1 MNTEISLHDA
11 TTVRNR
17 KKRSTGE
24 RAFDIL
30 NISLILLLVLVT
42 VYPLLYTVFASFSD
56 ARALLKHEGALLLP
70 LAPYTLQ
77 GYQMTLSNPN
87 ILQGFGNTVAM
98 VGSGTI
104 IGVTM
109 TMIGAYVVT
118 RKKFKLRGVMMKG
131 ILLTMFFSGGI
142 IPTFFVVR
150 GVGLYNSFWS
160 MIIPSALNSYNL
172 IILRTF
178 FLSIPDS
185 LEESAVLDGANDM
198 QVLLKIFLPLSL
210 PALAVITLYYAVDYW
225 NSWYPALL
233 YIRDRKLY
241 PLQMFLRELL
251 ILNENVESAS
261 GKQMVSEVYTRELV
275 KYCTVVVSTVPILI
289 VYPFLQKYFVKGVM
303 IGAIKG

>member
-1 MNTEISLHDA
+1 MNTGVVKDKAIISKRWGRRSVKERIFDA
-11 TTVRNR
+11 AN
-17 KKRSTGE
+17 
-24 RAFDIL
+24 IL
-30 NISLILLLVLVT
+30 FILMLAITT
-42 VYPLLYTVFASFSD
+42 VYPMLYTVFASFSD
-56 ARALLKHEGALLLP
+56 ARALLKHEGALIFP
-70 LAPYTLQ
+70 LAPMTLQ
-77 GYQMTLSNPN
+77 GYFMTFSNPN
-87 ILQGFGNTVAM
+87 ITMGFINTACM
-98 VGSGTI
+98 VISGTV
-104 IGVTM
+104 IGVIM
-109 TMIGAYVVT
+109 TMLGAYVVT
-118 RKKFKLRGVMMKG
+118 RKKFKPRGIMMKA
-131 ILLTMFFSGGI
+131 ILVTMFFSGGI

-150 GVGLYNSFWS
+150 SVGLYNNFWA
-160 MIIPSALNSYNL
+160 MVIPSALNTYNL

-198 QVLLKIFLPLSL
+198 QVLFKIFLPLSM

-233 YIRDRKLY
+233 YVRDRKLY

-289 VYPFLQKYFVKGVM
+289 LYPFLQKYFVKGVM

>member
-1 MNTEISLHDA
+1 MTGIRRQAAKPAN
-11 TTVRNR
+11 NR
-17 KKRSTGE
+17 IRRSTGE
-24 RAFDIL
+24 TVFDAVNITFIL
-30 NISLILLLVLVT
+30 FLVAIT

-56 ARALLKHEGALLLP
+56 ARALLKHEGALLYP
-70 LAPYTLQ
+70 LGPVTVQ
-77 GYQMTLSNPN
+77 GYMMTFANPN
-87 ILQGFGNTVAM
+87 ILQGFTNTVAM
-98 VGSGTI
+98 VLCGTAL
-104 IGVTM
+104 GVVM
-109 TMIGAYVVT
+109 TMMGAYVVT
-118 RKKFKLRGVMMKG
+118 RKQFKLRGIMMKG

-150 GVGLYNSFWS
+150 GVGLYNNFWS
-160 MIIPSALNSYNL
+160 MVVPSALNTYNL

-178 FLSIPDS
+178 FLNIPDS
-185 LEESAVLDGANDM
+185 MEESARLDGANDL
-198 QVLLKIFLPLSL
+198 QVLFKIFLPISL

-233 YIRDRKLY
+233 YIRDRKIY

-261 GKQMVSEVYTRELV
+261 GKQMVSEAYTRELV
-275 KYCTVVVSTVPILI
+275 KYCTVVVSTVPILV